1 MLPSSADVAAR
12 RLELAHDEAMAR
24 IDLAGRTL
32 QFRCGG
38 FAMTVPANLGLSA
51 LILGWLLAAMAIVL

>member
-1 MLPSSADVAAR
+1 MLPSTDVAAR

-32 QFRCGG
+32 QLRCGSV
-38 FAMTVPANLGLSA
+38 AVSVPANLGLSA